1 MPEKITITDTSL
13 RDGMHSI
20 SHQFT
25 PAQMAKVAGA
35 LDKAKIDLIEVGH
48 GDGLGGSSH
57 QYGISK
63 AHDLDYLKACSEV
76 VKSAKLTVLL
86 LPGIGTQQ
94 DLDDAIDAGAE
105 AVRVATHCTEADIAE
120 QHIGLGKRRGIFVVG
135 FLMMAHLNSPAG
147 LAEQARMMESFGADV
162 VYVTDSAG
170 ALLPDGV
177 RARVDALCN
186 ALTVPVGFHAHNN
199 LGLAIGNS
207 LAALETGATYIDG
220 SLRGFGAGAGN
231 TQTEVLVG
239 VLKKAEYAVAA
250 ELYPAMEAAEILE
263 SVIEYTP
270 HVDNASLMIGY
281 AGVYSSF
288 LRHVERAAERFSV
301 DRRDLLVELGRRRTV
316 GGQEDMIIDVA
327 WEMSKQGER
336 ATSSRGPQIALDT
349 TSMP

>member
-1 MPEKITITDTSL
+1 MSEKITITDTTL

-20 SHQFT
+20 NHQFT
-25 PAQMAKVAGA
+25 PGQMAKVAGA

-57 QYGISK
+57 QYGMSK
-63 AHDLDYLKACSEV
+63 AQDLDYLKACAEV
-76 VKSAKLTVLL
+76 VKNGKLTVLL

-94 DLDDAIDAGAE
+94 DLDNAIDAGAE

-120 QHIGLGKRRGIFVVG
+120 QHIKLGKRRGIFVVG

-177 RARVDALCN
+177 RERVHALRN
-186 ALTVPVGFHAHNN
+186 AITVPVGFHAHNN

-207 LAALETGATYIDG
+207 LAALETGATYVDG

-239 VLKKAEYAVAA
+239 VLRKAEYLIGA
-250 ELYPAMEAAEILE
+250 ELYPTMEAADVLE
-263 SVIEYTP
+263 SIIEYTP
-270 HVDNASLMIGY
+270 HVDNVSLLLGY

-288 LRHVERAAERFSV
+288 LRHVERAAERFDV
-301 DRRDLLVELGRRRTV
+301 DRRDLLIELGKLRTV
-316 GGQEDMIIDVA
+316 GGQEDMIFDVA
-327 WEMSKQGER
+327 WEMSK
-336 ATSSRGPQIALDT
+336 RGVQTAA
-349 TSMP
+349 SHGA